1 MGELSKLYLCI
12 YILRDKKF
20 QCMLTF
26 VLTCVVT
33 CAVFDFTD
41 VADNAAVLTGT
52 IVTFIL

>member
-1 MGELSKLYLCI
+1 
-12 YILRDKKF
+12 
-20 QCMLTF
+20 MLTF